1 MTDFEEAREFFSGDF
16 YATKSTGIVIDE
28 VGNHYARC
36 SMEITRKHQNAY
48 GGVMG
53 GATFTLADY
62 TFAVASN
69 FRQPQTVSVTSQI
82 NFIGM
87 AKGTKLISE
96 SHLIRDGRS
105 TCLYSIDI
113 TDDLG
118 TKIAYV
124 TMKIIEIHIIS
135 LNFRFYMHDYRNLWI
150 FVFISLFYT
159 DNTGYFRDFI
169 RIFMLISLKISA
181 FGRFCAYNFAIFS
194 FLYAF
199 FPVFL
204 ILYRNLKKIYG

>member
-1 MTDFEEAREFFSGDF
+1 MTDLEEARNFFGGDL
-16 YATKSTGIVIDE
+16 YATERTGVIIEE
-28 VGNHYARC
+28 VGDHYARC
-36 SMEITRKHQNAY
+36 SMEITRGHQNAY

-87 AKGTKLISE
+87 AKGKKLLSE
-96 SHLIRDGRS
+96 SHPIKDGRS

-124 TMKIIEIHIIS
+124 TISGMK
-135 LNFRFYMHDYRNLWI
+135 
-150 FVFISLFYT
+150 
-159 DNTGYFRDFI
+159 
-169 RIFMLISLKISA
+169 LIK
-181 FGRFCAYNFAIFS
+181 
-194 FLYAF
+194 
-199 FPVFL
+199 
-204 ILYRNLKKIYG
+204 